1 MRLKRA
7 VNIAEEEIS
16 EKQMQQEEEE
26 EEEEAK
32 PLSFSVHG
40 AFIRNFADYF

>member
-16 EKQMQQEEEE
+16 EKQMQ